1 LYNLARKAQ
10 PQRAH
15 RESKLQHFPSRSL
28 KDPVEGECERE
39 EGDVVECFVGLTV
52 GGNFV
57 VGAGEAAGGRD
68 EDDGDEGRWGGL
80 SAIL

>member
-1 LYNLARKAQ
+1 M
-10 PQRAH
+10 
-15 RESKLQHFPSRSL
+15 
-28 KDPVEGECERE
+28 
-39 EGDVVECFVGLTV
+39 ECFVGLTV